1 MGNKNEL
8 EQIFSFEPNSFSAE
22 VNISQINE
30 HVLRV
35 LLGLPANQLKKK
47 KLNRKTFKKA
57 LMAYRIS
64 RNAAEQVCINIGKG
78 GGAISYALASK
89 LHGSH
94 WGFGL

>member
-1 MGNKNEL
+1 MDDNNEL
-8 EQIFSFEPNSFSAE
+8 KHIFSFEPNSFSAE
-22 VNISQINE
+22 VNISHINE
-30 HVLRV
+30 HALRV

-64 RNAAEQVCINIGKG
+64 RNAAEQVCINIGKE
-78 GGAISYALASK
+78 GGAMSYALASK
-89 LHGSH
+89 LNGSH